1 MSLHHSLLKASLG
14 FGFVGLVGLTLLSN
28 TPIRPAVAATS
39 PSAPGMTAQSNQNP
53 SNNDVLS
60 QGRGQGRG
68 QGQVPGACQGQGPR
82 GERFNEHVAEA
93 AAELGVT
100 EDALRSALG
109 VPDQRPERPDL
120 ATAAAELGTTEDELR
135 ETMHNFMQ
143 TQRQER
149 QGQGPQAGPPDFT
162 ALAQQYGVSEAEFR
176 RIMGIPDRPDF
187 AAAAAQLG
195 VSEDALR
202 EALRP
207 DNRGRGPA
215 GAPGQGRGPSGNPG
229 NSGNSGG
236 GR

>member
-14 FGFVGLVGLTLLSN
+14 FGFVGLVGLAMLNN
-28 TPIRPAVAATS
+28 TQIRPAVAATS
-39 PSAPGMTAQSNQNP
+39 QSTPGTTAQDNQNP
-53 SNNDVLS
+53 SNYPVLS
-60 QGRGQGRG
+60 QGRGQGQG
-68 QGQVPGACQGQGPR
+68 QGRGPGDCQGGPR
-82 GERFNEHVAEA
+82 GERMDEHVAEA

-100 EDALRSALG
+100 EAALRSALG
-109 VPDQRPERPDL
+109 IPDQPPERPDL

-143 TQRQER
+143 TQRQNR

-195 VSEDALR
+195 VTEDALR

-207 DNRGRGPA
+207 DHQGRGPM
-215 GAPGQGRGPSGNPG
+215 GAPGQGRGPSDNPG
-229 NSGNSGG
+229 NTGSG
-236 GR
+236 R